1 MQPSIFCQHPLINY
15 PEFEAAEDVVE
26 AAGLEAEDAEE
37 SDQRCWTLTSVINL
51 MSN

>member
-1 MQPSIFCQHPLINY
+1 MQPSIFCQYPLINY
-15 PEFEAAEDVVE
+15 PEFEAAEGVVE
-26 AAGLEAEDAEE
+26 AAGLEAEAAEE